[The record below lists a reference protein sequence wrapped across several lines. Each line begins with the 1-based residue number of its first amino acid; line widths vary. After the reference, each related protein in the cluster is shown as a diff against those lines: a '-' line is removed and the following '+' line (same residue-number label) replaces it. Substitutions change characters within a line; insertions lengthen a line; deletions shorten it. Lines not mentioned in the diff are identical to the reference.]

1 MFSYTCINECIYCQC
16 EQNCL
21 FKDIMLILLLEVSLK
36 LTSSNNMYKKPIK
49 GEYLDIILRS
59 PQTIFSKKDIV
70 LLWGEQNESAIKVRL
85 HYYVKTGKLIVEAIQ
100 LEQQESAARH
110 ATLKQLASQSGGAVF
125 ALRDYQSLLK
135 QLQTNED
142 LVAVRSEIHQ
152 FDELND
158 LIWIC
163 LVLISLLAIEWFL
176 RRYHGTY

>member
-1 MFSYTCINECIYCQC
+1 VLNASFYNA
-16 EQNCL
+16 
-21 FKDIMLILLLEVSLK
+21 SLQAITTPQLK
-36 LTSSNNMYKKPIK
+36 WELRDEKGKIRK
-49 GEYLDIILRS
+49 GEL
-59 PQTIFSKKDIV
+59 QTKGSYYQYKIGQLKPGRYNWAVRTIV
-70 LLWGEQNESAIKVRL
+70 NGKT
-85 HYYVKTGKLIVEAIQ
+85 YVKTGKLIVEAIQ

-158 LIWIC
+158 LVGIC
-163 LVLISLLAIEWFL
+163 LVLLSLLATEWFL